1 MVRVR
6 GQDGG
11 ESRDKPQVVPIGM
24 SRVLKS
30 QVYEILREMVGNM
43 DIYSTPE
50 PPRLDERKL
59 ADELGVSRTPV
70 REALIRLEKEGLVE
84 IIPRRGMRVVPI
96 STEDMRE
103 IYEVITCLE
112 AKAAERLASRK
123 PSAEELAP
131 MIEAQEAMEDALD
144 RGDLDAWAAAD
155 ERFHRHLLELSGNR
169 RLAQMAFAVFGQI
182 HRARM
187 VTLRMRPLS
196 RQSNKDHRALIEA
209 ALAGDAETAY
219 RVHYEHRRQA
229 MEQLTDILKRHNL
242 SQL

>member
-1 MVRVR
+1 MSAAPAPKRERVSLVDR
-6 GQDGG
+6 AYREIKQRILGNLYPPGLQVLEQD
-11 ESRDKPQVVPIGM
+11 
-24 SRVLKS
+24 
-30 QVYEILREMVGNM
+30 
-43 DIYSTPE
+43 
-50 PPRLDERKL
+50 L
-59 ADELGVSRTPV
+59 AHQLGVSRTPV

-112 AKAAERLASRK
+112 AKAAERLAGRK
-123 PSAEELAP
+123 PSADELAP
-131 MIEAQEAMEDALD
+131 MIEAQEAIEAALD

-155 ERFHRHLLELSGNR
+155 ERFHRRLLELSGNR
-169 RLAQMAFAVFGQI
+169 RLAQMAFAVFDQI

-187 VTLRMRPLS
+187 VTLRMRPLP

-209 ALAGDAETAY
+209 ALRGDAETAY

-229 MEQLTDILKRHNL
+229 MELLTDILKRYNL